1 MPSRGG
7 FFWLRHLELSRL
19 WFIFYDLLASEN
31 ILEAKSTGII
41 SIALASI
48 AVIPFSGNALAS
60 RDGGATDAGE
70 DRFGITQIYPT
81 KDSGREWFVNMDDSE
96 VGIFDP
102 RTGIDQQPDWS

>member
-1 MPSRGG
+1 
-7 FFWLRHLELSRL
+7 
-19 WFIFYDLLASEN
+19 LLAGKN
-31 ILEAKSTGII
+31 IILEAKTTGIT

-48 AVIPFSGNALAS
+48 VVIPFSGNALAS
-60 RDGGATDAGE
+60 LDGGATDAGE

-81 KDSGREWFVNMDDSE
+81 KDSGREWFVNMDDPE

>member
-1 MPSRGG
+1 MVH
-7 FFWLRHLELSRL
+7 FLRLFCSQEYTKCKIYRNNKYS
-19 WFIFYDLLASEN
+19 AC
-31 ILEAKSTGII
+31 II
-41 SIALASI
+41 V
-48 AVIPFSGNALAS
+48 VIPFSGNALAS
-60 RDGGATDAGE
+60 LDKGATDAGE